1 MSAQHRWRNCSSSKT
16 RAWKKQAPSN
26 GTSSIVNRLR
36 FIWRSSCSLRT
47 HIGEL
52 IVTASSAAMVYL
64 DHSGSILCHRSVPQ
78 ALTPWRYPLQEL
90 CIKSEMSTHYDR
102 GLYSWSTVI
111 STADWTAGHPHVA
124 GHQVERSWPCI
135 LAITERIVNR
145 SQSPPHVSERIT
157 RRSSEWCH
165 VMFALWQECAAD
177 QGTSLLNWCFT
188 GNLHSS

>member
-1 MSAQHRWRNCSSSKT
+1 MGDYSESRRLSFKFRPRVSRPPWSTCVIVHFHMLHPMALSSPET
-16 RAWKKQAPSN
+16 
-26 GTSSIVNRLR
+26 LY
-36 FIWRSSCSLRT
+36 RS
-47 HIGEL
+47 EL
-52 IVTASSAAMVYL
+52 
-64 DHSGSILCHRSVPQ
+64 
-78 ALTPWRYPLQEL
+78 
-90 CIKSEMSTHYDR
+90 STHCAR
-102 GLYSWSTVI
+102 GLHSWSTVI